1 MRSIPFGTTWSP
13 GENTLIW
20 MRKKRIKE
28 KSKCQLYIS
37 CTNGGGGGGGALLT
51 EWMNTKCCAVWS
63 IILAEGM

>member
-37 CTNGGGGGGGALLT
+37 CTKGGGCPP
-51 EWMNTKCCAVWS
+51 E
-63 IILAEGM
+63 